1 MSNVKLSYV
10 GGSQSPWRE
19 PTQTRRVQESGIE
32 PRNFLLW
39 GNSANHCTTVTPFAK
54 SVLLRLHVITD
65 VISHGTFW
73 RSPWASLGDSSEEE
87 LPFTKQYPLLFVR
100 TEPGSQGD
108 RGERERERE
117 KRKRK
122 VGRGEDGVVPSWESN
137 PQPTCWVVTVLTA
150 AAAALEGKAAL
161 DFL

>member
-19 PTQTRRVQESGIE
+19 PTQTQGVQESKIKS
-32 PRNFLLW
+32 RTFLLW
-39 GNSANHCTTVTPFAK
+39 GNIANHCTAVSPYAK
-54 SVLLRLHVITD
+54 SVLLRLRVITD

-87 LPFTKQYPLLFVR
+87 LPFTSSILFCLSEWNQDLR
-100 TEPGSQGD
+100 GTE
-108 RGERERERE
+108 RKERE
-117 KRKRK
+117 KEKSWK
-122 VGRGEDGVVPSWESN
+122 GEDGVVPSWESN
-137 PQPTCWVVTVLTA
+137 PQPSCYMVTVLTA